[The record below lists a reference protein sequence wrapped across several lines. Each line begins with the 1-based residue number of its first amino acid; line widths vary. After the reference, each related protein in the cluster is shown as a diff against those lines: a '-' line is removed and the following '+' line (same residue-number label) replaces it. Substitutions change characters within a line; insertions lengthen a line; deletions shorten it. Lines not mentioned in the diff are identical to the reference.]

1 MAVNPDYAGRQYP
14 PTEPHSVSADNIT
27 AFADA
32 VGSQNV
38 LHTDP
43 EAAHDM
49 GYAGLVAPPT
59 YAVVVAQ
66 QCEAQYVAD
75 PEAGIDF
82 SRVVH
87 GEQRF
92 AHHSPIVAGDELVGT
107 LHVDAVRQ
115 VGGNSMVTT
124 RTELARVSG
133 EPVSTVTS
141 MLVVRGE
148 QV

>member
-1 MAVNPDYAGRQYP
+1 MAVNPDFAGREYP
-14 PTEPHSVSADNIT
+14 PTQPYPVSTESIA
-27 AFADA
+27 AFAAA
-32 VGSQNV
+32 VGAENV
-38 LHTDP
+38 LHTDTD
-43 EAAHDM
+43 AAHDR
-49 GYAGLVAPPT
+49 GYTGVVAPPT
-59 YAVVVAQ
+59 YAVVIAQ

-75 PEAGIDF
+75 PQAGIDF

-92 AHHSPIVAGDELVGT
+92 AHHSPIIAGDELVGT

-124 RTELARVSG
+124 RTELARPSG

-148 QV
+148 QE

>member
-1 MAVNPDYAGRQYP
+1 MAVNPDYAGREYP
-14 PTEPHSVSADNIT
+14 PTEPYAVFAESIA

-32 VGSQNV
+32 VGSENV
-38 LHTDP
+38 LHTDTD
-43 EAAHDM
+43 AAHDM

-75 PEAGIDF
+75 PQAGIDF

-92 AHHSPIVAGDELVGT
+92 VHHSPIVAGDQLVGT
-107 LHVDAVRQ
+107 LHVDALRQ

-124 RTELARVSG
+124 RTELTRPSG

-148 QV
+148 DG

>member
-1 MAVNPDYAGRQYP
+1 MAVNPDFAGREYP
-14 PTEPHSVSADNIT
+14 PTGPYSVSATSIA
-27 AFADA
+27 AFAQA
-32 VGSQNV
+32 VGAENV
-38 LHTDP
+38 LHTDTD
-43 EAAHDM
+43 AAHDQ
-49 GYAGLVAPPT
+49 GYAGVVAPPT
-59 YAVVVAQ
+59 YAVVIAQ

-92 AHHSPIVAGDELVGT
+92 DHHSPIVAGDELVGT
-107 LHVDAVRQ
+107 LHVDALRQ

-124 RTELARVSG
+124 RTELARTGG

-148 QV
+148 EG